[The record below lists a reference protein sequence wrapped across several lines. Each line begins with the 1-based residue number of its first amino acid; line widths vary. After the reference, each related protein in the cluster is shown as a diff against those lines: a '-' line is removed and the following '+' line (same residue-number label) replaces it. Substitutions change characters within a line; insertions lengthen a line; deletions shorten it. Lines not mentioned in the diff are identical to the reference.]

1 MPARK
6 ITYSIILLLAVLAL
20 VPAGII
26 QSAGSKEI
34 KVVFLNVGQGDAIL
48 IEQGDK
54 QILIDGGPDGQVE
67 LEELGKYVPFWD
79 RNIEAVIAT
88 HPDAD
93 HITGLIDVMKNYTVD
108 EVIDT
113 GVGSSSQVYAS
124 FEKIIQDKKIAEL
137 EAKAGMKIKL
147 DGGEMDI
154 LYPNG
159 AEDKNNPKDTN
170 LSSVV
175 ARLTFGQNSFL
186 FTGDLPIDGE
196 MALMASGQNIS
207 AAVLKVGHH
216 GSKYSSSEAFLEKVN
231 PVDAV
236 ASVGVKNR
244 YGHPAPEVID
254 RLSAD
259 KFKIYRTDQQGD
271 IVYDCAAPDQTCRTE
286 TELQ

>member
-1 MPARK
+1 MPDRK

-26 QSAGSKEI
+26 HSAGNKEL

-108 EVIDT
+108 KVIYT
-113 GVGSSSQVYAS
+113 GVSSSSQTYAS
-124 FEKIIQDKKIAEL
+124 FENTIKNKNIAEL
-137 EAKAGMKIKL
+137 EAKEGMKIKL

-154 LYPNG
+154 LSPDG
-159 AEDKNNPKDTN
+159 TEDKNNPKDTN
-170 LSSVV
+170 ITSVV
-175 ARLTFGQNSFL
+175 ARLVFGQSSFL

-196 MALMASGQNIS
+196 TALLASGQNIS
-207 AAVLKVGHH
+207 ANVLKVGHH
-216 GSKYSSSEAFLEKVN
+216 GSKYSSSEAFLEKVD
-231 PVDAV
+231 PTDAV
-236 ASVGVKNR
+236 VSVGLHNR

-254 RLSAD
+254 RLAAD
-259 KFKIYRTDQQGD
+259 KFKIYRTDQEGD
-271 IVYDCAAPDQTCRTE
+271 IIYDCAAPDQACQTE
-286 TELQ
+286 TEM